1 MHKNLLVLIIALGL
15 SAAVSAET
23 ITVTVTG
30 TPCALCEKGIEK
42 TFRAQPDVKT
52 VDVDLENKVITV
64 TTKRGRTLDDS
75 KIIQLLKN
83 SGYSVTAIKRAR

>member
-1 MHKNLLVLIIALGL
+1 MLVLIMTLGL

-30 TPCALCEKGIEK
+30 TACTLCERGIEK
-42 TFRAQPDVKT
+42 IFRAQPEVKT
-52 VDVDLENKVITV
+52 VDVDLENKLITV
-64 TTKRGRTLDDS
+64 TTKPGRTLGDP

-83 SGYSVTAIKRAR
+83 SGYSVATIKRAK